1 LDSQVAW
8 LVNEGTNYLVGGKVP
23 QPLGNAHP
31 NIVPYQVF
39 PTQDGHIILACG
51 NDGQYQRWCE
61 VAGAGDLRNDPRY
74 ATNPQRIQN
83 RDTLCPAMEPY
94 MHSKTTDEWV
104 AALESAGV
112 PCGPV
117 NTIDQVFE
125 NPQVQ
130 ARGMRIELDHPLS
143 GDGKVPLIANPLK
156 MSGTPVTYRHAP
168 PTLGQ
173 HTDEV
178 LGEILGMSA
187 DEIAAEKAKGAV

>member
-1 LDSQVAW
+1 
-8 LVNEGTNYLVGGKVP
+8 
-23 QPLGNAHP
+23 
-31 NIVPYQVF
+31 
-39 PTQDGHIILACG
+39 
-51 NDGQYQRWCE
+51 
-61 VAGAGDLRNDPRY
+61 
-74 ATNPQRIQN
+74 
-83 RDTLCPAMEPY
+83 
-94 MHSKTTDEWV
+94 
-104 AALESAGV
+104 V

-178 LGEILGMSA
+178 LAEILGMSA
-187 DEIAAEKAKGAV
+187 EEIAAEKAKGAV